1 MDKSFPAT
9 RAQNWPGKETQ
20 PPTLQPPTLFICR
33 VQLST
38 GYWILNC
45 RTGREDTEMLLLHPV
60 ASPSG
65 FSIIQQGGEDL
76 VGLGLP
82 GSSSLDLDAASQ
94 GGAWDHILSRA
105 WLNGRQRVCKERKSW
120 ESTI

>member
-1 MDKSFPAT
+1 
-9 RAQNWPGKETQ
+9 
-20 PPTLQPPTLFICR
+20 
-33 VQLST
+33 
-38 GYWILNC
+38 
-45 RTGREDTEMLLLHPV
+45 MLLLHPV

-105 WLNGRQRVCKERKSW
+105 MNSYHVLKDQYPLS
-120 ESTI
+120 